1 MFPLIL
7 NYSRLLITVCLS
19 LLFSFFM
26 AWYNFFSSGIL
37 HTIFLEGV
45 DTIPPSTQA
54 VSGSHALLGL
64 IVNMVSKEIIIL
76 KRSNLW
82 QDIQEHR
89 LPTKFETKFSPCQSP
104 GQRCKMDFGKF
115 LFIDVKPFLI
125 RFWFWKWNDWRVDL
139 PTTLYFFT
147 QGGR

>member
-1 MFPLIL
+1 MSVDYGMFAPQVFFLFGLIQ
-7 NYSRLLITVCLS
+7 
-19 LLFSFFM
+19 LFLK
-26 AWYNFFSSGIL
+26 WYFAYY
-37 HTIFLEGV
+37 FLKRCRHS
-45 DTIPPSTQA
+45 PSAQA

-64 IVNMVSKEIIIL
+64 IVIMESKEIIIL

-104 GQRCKMDFGKF
+104 GQRCKMVFWKF
-115 LFIDVKPFLI
+115 LFINVKPFLI

-139 PTTLYFFT
+139 PTTL
-147 QGGR
+147 